1 MLNTLSSKV
10 FGLKYVR
17 HMAIFALTS
26 LIVGCGGGSGRSGSS
41 STTDASNPT
50 SSSSST
56 ISPVQLL
63 PGAYVASLFDKDW
76 VGILLPTKT
85 GTSVIYQFLGLHFNG
100 SDPDIYSGS
109 SNIVSA
115 TTALPL
121 VYVYPNISASVRT
134 GSGTLS
140 HLGNNV
146 VLTSLGFHA
155 VGLELAK
162 SINVAASPPN
172 NYKYNTPASLS
183 TVQGNWTGR
192 LGYSVGFSENFSMSI
207 SSAGTIS
214 TAMSFQQDCVLSNA
228 KLAPNFDGTNLF
240 SLSLSIPTATQCSL
254 KSQTLNGAAFVTASP
269 SAGKTQRLYLVGVT
283 TDGRG
288 ISFKADR

>member
-1 MLNTLSSKV
+1 MLNTLSPKV
-10 FGLKYVR
+10 FGLKYVV
-17 HMAIFALTS
+17 HMAIFALTI
-26 LIVGCGGGSGRSGSS
+26 LIAGCGGGSGSSTTTDASNASSGSS
-41 STTDASNPT
+41 ST
-50 SSSSST
+50 ST
-56 ISPVQLL
+56 PAQLL

-76 VGILLPTKT
+76 VGMLLPTKT
-85 GTSVIYQFLGLHFNG
+85 GTSTTYQFLGLHFNG

-109 SNIVSA
+109 SNVVSA

-121 VYVYPNISASVRT
+121 VYVYPNISAAVRT

-140 HLGNNV
+140 QLGNNV
-146 VLTSLGFHA
+146 VLTSLVFPA
-155 VGLELAK
+155 TGLELAK
-162 SINVAASPPN
+162 SIGVAASPPS

-192 LGYSVGFSENFSMSI
+192 LAYSVGFAENYSISI
-207 SSAGTIS
+207 SSAGALS
-214 TAMSFQQDCVLSNA
+214 TAMPFQQDCVLSNA
-228 KLAPNFDGTNLF
+228 KLASNFDGTNLF
-240 SLSLSIPTATQCSL
+240 SLNLSIPSATQCSL
-254 KSQTLNGAAFVTASP
+254 KGQTLNGAAFVTASP

>member
-1 MLNTLSSKV
+1 MLNTLSPKV
-10 FGLKYVR
+10 FGLKYVM

-26 LIVGCGGGSGRSGSS
+26 LIVGCGGGSGSSSSTDASNASSGSS
-41 STTDASNPT
+41 STALPA
-50 SSSSST
+50 
-56 ISPVQLL
+56 QLQ

-76 VGILLPTKT
+76 VGMLLPIKT
-85 GTSVIYQFLGLHFNG
+85 GTSTTYQFFGLHYNG
-100 SDPDIYSGS
+100 SDPDIYSAS
-109 SNIVSA
+109 SDVVST

-121 VYVYPNISASVRT
+121 VYVYPNISAAVRT

-146 VLTSLGFHA
+146 VLTSLAFPSA
-155 VGLELAK
+155 GLELAK

-172 NYKYNTPASLS
+172 NYKYNTPANLS

-192 LGYSVGFSENFSMSI
+192 LGYSLGFSENFSMSI
-207 SSAGTIS
+207 SSAGAIS

-240 SLSLSIPTATQCSL
+240 SLSLSIPTSTQCSL

-269 SAGKTQRLYLVGVT
+269 LAGKTQRLYLVGVT

>member
-1 MLNTLSSKV
+1 MLNTLSPKV
-10 FGLKYVR
+10 FGLKYVM
-17 HMAIFALTS
+17 HMAIFALAS
-26 LIVGCGGGSGRSGSS
+26 LIVGCGGGSGSSSSTDASNTSSGSS
-41 STTDASNPT
+41 STALPA
-50 SSSSST
+50 
-56 ISPVQLL
+56 QLQ

-76 VGILLPTKT
+76 VGMLLPTKT
-85 GTSVIYQFLGLHFNG
+85 GTSATYQFFGLHYNG
-100 SDPDIYSGS
+100 SDPDIYSAS
-109 SNIVSA
+109 SDVVSA

-121 VYVYPNISASVRT
+121 VYMYPNISAAVRT

-146 VLTSLGFHA
+146 VLTSLAFPSA
-155 VGLELAK
+155 GLELAK

-172 NYKYNTPASLS
+172 NYKYNTPANLS

-192 LGYSVGFSENFSMSI
+192 LGYSLGFSENFSMSI
-207 SSAGTIS
+207 SSAGAIS

-240 SLSLSIPTATQCSL
+240 SLSLSIPTSTQCSL

-269 SAGKTQRLYLVGVT
+269 LAGKTQRLYLVGVT

>member
-1 MLNTLSSKV
+1 MLNTLSPKV
-10 FGLKYVR
+10 FGLKYVM
-17 HMAIFALTS
+17 HMAIFALAS
-26 LIVGCGGGSGRSGSS
+26 LIVGCGGGSGSSSSTDASNTSSGSS
-41 STTDASNPT
+41 STALPA
-50 SSSSST
+50 
-56 ISPVQLL
+56 QLQ

-76 VGILLPTKT
+76 VGMLLPIKT
-85 GTSVIYQFLGLHFNG
+85 GTSTTYQFFGLHYNG
-100 SDPDIYSGS
+100 SDPDIYSAS
-109 SNIVSA
+109 SDVVSA

-121 VYVYPNISASVRT
+121 VYVYPNISAAVRT

-146 VLTSLGFHA
+146 VLTSLAFPSA
-155 VGLELAK
+155 GLELAK

-172 NYKYNTPASLS
+172 NYKYNTPANLS

-192 LGYSVGFSENFSMSI
+192 LGYSLGFSENFSMSI
-207 SSAGTIS
+207 SSAGAIS

-240 SLSLSIPTATQCSL
+240 SLSLSIPTSTQCSL

-269 SAGKTQRLYLVGVT
+269 LAGKTQRLYLVGVT

>member
-1 MLNTLSSKV
+1 MLNILSPKV
-10 FGLKYVR
+10 FSLKYLMLMTLFA
-17 HMAIFALTS
+17 MAN
-26 LIVGCGGGSGRSGSS
+26 LIVGCGGGSGSSSSTDASNASSGSS
-41 STTDASNPT
+41 ST
-50 SSSSST
+50 SS
-56 ISPVQLL
+56 PPQLL

-76 VGILLPTKT
+76 VGMLLPTKT
-85 GTSVIYQFLGLHFNG
+85 GTSTTYQFLGLHFNG

-109 SNIVSA
+109 SGVVSA

-121 VYVYPNISASVRT
+121 VYVYPNISAAVRT

-140 HLGNNV
+140 QLSNNV
-146 VLTSLGFHA
+146 VLASLVFPA
-155 VGLELAK
+155 TGLELAK
-162 SINVAASPPN
+162 SIGVAASPPN

-183 TVQGNWTGR
+183 TVQGNWSGR
-192 LGYSVGFSENFSMSI
+192 LAYSVGFAENFAMSI
-207 SSAGTIS
+207 SSAGAIS
-214 TAMSFQQDCVLSNA
+214 TAMPFQQDCVLSNA
-228 KLAPNFDGTNLF
+228 KLEPNFDGTNLF

-269 SAGKTQRLYLVGVT
+269 LAGKTQRLYLVGVT

>member
-1 MLNTLSSKV
+1 MLNTLSPKV
-10 FGLKYVR
+10 FGLKYVM
-17 HMAIFALTS
+17 HMAIFALAS
-26 LIVGCGGGSGRSGSS
+26 LIVGCGGGSGSSSSTDASNTSSGSS
-41 STTDASNPT
+41 STALPA
-50 SSSSST
+50 
-56 ISPVQLL
+56 QLQ

-76 VGILLPTKT
+76 VGMLLPIKT
-85 GTSVIYQFLGLHFNG
+85 GTSTTYQFFGLHYNG
-100 SDPDIYSGS
+100 SDPDIYSAS
-109 SNIVSA
+109 SGVVSA

-121 VYVYPNISASVRT
+121 VYMYPNISAAVRT

-146 VLTSLGFHA
+146 VLTSLAFPSA
-155 VGLELAK
+155 GLELAK

-172 NYKYNTPASLS
+172 NYKYNTPANLS

-192 LGYSVGFSENFSMSI
+192 LGYSLGFSENFSMSI
-207 SSAGTIS
+207 SSAGAIS

-240 SLSLSIPTATQCSL
+240 SLSLSIPTSTQCSL

>member
-1 MLNTLSSKV
+1 MLNTLSPKV
-10 FGLKYVR
+10 CRLKYVR
-17 HMAIFALTS
+17 LMALFALAS
-26 LIVGCGGGSGRSGSS
+26 MIVGCGGGSGSSSSTDASNASSGSS
-41 STTDASNPT
+41 STALPA
-50 SSSSST
+50 
-56 ISPVQLL
+56 QLL
-63 PGAYVASLFDKDW
+63 PGAYVARLFDKDW
-76 VGILLPTKT
+76 VGMLLPTKT
-85 GTSVIYQFLGLHFNG
+85 GTSLAYQFLGLHYNG

-109 SNIVSA
+109 SNVVSA

-146 VLTSLGFHA
+146 VLTSLAFPSA
-155 VGLELAK
+155 GLELTK

-183 TVQGNWTGR
+183 TVQGNWIGR
-192 LGYSVGFSENFSMSI
+192 LGYSLGFAENFAMSI
-207 SSAGTIS
+207 SSAGAIS
-214 TAMSFQQDCVLSNA
+214 TAMPFQQDCVLSNA
-228 KLAPNFDGTNLF
+228 KLEPNFDGTNLF

-254 KSQTLNGAAFVTASP
+254 NSQTLNGAAFVTASP
-269 SAGKTQRLYLVGVT
+269 LAGKTQRLYLVGVT

>member
-1 MLNTLSSKV
+1 MLNTLSPKV
-10 FGLKYVR
+10 FSLKYVM

-26 LIVGCGGGSGRSGSS
+26 LVVGCGGGSVSS
-41 STTDASNPT
+41 SNTDASNASSGSAST
-50 SSSSST
+50 ST
-56 ISPVQLL
+56 PAQLL

-76 VGILLPTKT
+76 VAMLLPTMT
-85 GTSVIYQFLGLHFNG
+85 GTSTAYQFLGLHYNG
-100 SDPDIYSGS
+100 SDPDIYSAS
-109 SNIVSA
+109 SDVVSA

-121 VYVYPNISASVRT
+121 VYVYPNISAAVRK

-140 HLGNNV
+140 QLGNNV
-146 VLTSLGFHA
+146 VLTSLVFPA
-155 VGLELAK
+155 TGLELAK
-162 SINVAASPPN
+162 SIGVAASPPN
-172 NYKYNTPASLS
+172 DYKYNTPASLS

-192 LGYSVGFSENFSMSI
+192 LAYSVGFAENYSISI
-207 SSAGTIS
+207 SSAGALS
-214 TAMSFQQDCVLSNA
+214 TAMPFQQDCVLSNA

-240 SLSLSIPTATQCSL
+240 SLNLSIPSATQCSL

-269 SAGKTQRLYLVGVT
+269 LAGKTQRLYLVGVT

>member
-1 MLNTLSSKV
+1 MLNTLSPKV
-10 FGLKYVR
+10 CRLKYVR
-17 HMAIFALTS
+17 RMALFALAS
-26 LIVGCGGGSGRSGSS
+26 LIVGCGGGSGSSSSTDASNASSGSS
-41 STTDASNPT
+41 ST
-50 SSSSST
+50 SS
-56 ISPVQLL
+56 PPQLL

-76 VGILLPTKT
+76 VGMLLPTKT
-85 GTSVIYQFLGLHFNG
+85 GTSTTYQFLGLHFNG

-109 SNIVSA
+109 SGAVSA

-121 VYVYPNISASVRT
+121 VYVYPNISAAVRT

-140 HLGNNV
+140 QLGNNV
-146 VLTSLGFHA
+146 VLASLVFSA
-155 VGLELAK
+155 TGLELAK
-162 SINVAASPPN
+162 SIGVAASPPN

-183 TVQGNWTGR
+183 TVQGNWSGR
-192 LGYSVGFSENFSMSI
+192 LAYSVGFAENFAMSI
-207 SSAGTIS
+207 SSAGAIS
-214 TAMSFQQDCVLSNA
+214 TAMPFQQDCVLSNA
-228 KLAPNFDGTNLF
+228 KLEPNFDGTNLF

-269 SAGKTQRLYLVGVT
+269 LAGKTQRLYLVGVT

>member
-1 MLNTLSSKV
+1 MLNTLSPKV
-10 FGLKYVR
+10 FGLKYVM
-17 HMAIFALTS
+17 HMAIFALAS
-26 LIVGCGGGSGRSGSS
+26 LIVGCGGGSGSSSSTDASNASSGSS
-41 STTDASNPT
+41 STGLPA
-50 SSSSST
+50 
-56 ISPVQLL
+56 QLQ

-76 VGILLPTKT
+76 VGMLLPIKT
-85 GTSVIYQFLGLHFNG
+85 GTSTTYQFFGLHYNG
-100 SDPDIYSGS
+100 SDPDIYSAS
-109 SNIVSA
+109 SDVVSA

-121 VYVYPNISASVRT
+121 VYVYPNISAAVRT

-146 VLTSLGFHA
+146 VLTSLAFPSA
-155 VGLELAK
+155 GLELAK

-172 NYKYNTPASLS
+172 NYKYNTPANLS

-192 LGYSVGFSENFSMSI
+192 LGYSLGFSENFSMSI
-207 SSAGTIS
+207 SSAGAIS

-240 SLSLSIPTATQCSL
+240 SLSLSIPTSTQCSL

>member
-1 MLNTLSSKV
+1 MLNTLSPKV
-10 FGLKYVR
+10 FGLKYVM

-26 LIVGCGGGSGRSGSS
+26 LIVGCGGGSGSSSSTDASNTSSGSS
-41 STTDASNPT
+41 STALPA
-50 SSSSST
+50 
-56 ISPVQLL
+56 QLQ

-76 VGILLPTKT
+76 VGMLLPIKT
-85 GTSVIYQFLGLHFNG
+85 GTSTTYQFFGLHYNG
-100 SDPDIYSGS
+100 SDPDIYSAS
-109 SNIVSA
+109 SDVVSA

-121 VYVYPNISASVRT
+121 VYVYPNISAAVRT

-146 VLTSLGFHA
+146 VLTSLAFPSA
-155 VGLELAK
+155 GLELAK

-172 NYKYNTPASLS
+172 NYKYNTPANLS

-192 LGYSVGFSENFSMSI
+192 LGYSLGFSENFSMSI
-207 SSAGTIS
+207 SSAGAIS

-240 SLSLSIPTATQCSL
+240 SLSLSIPTSTQCSL

>member
-10 FGLKYVR
+10 FGLKYVM
-17 HMAIFALTS
+17 HLAISALTS
-26 LIVGCGGGSGRSGSS
+26 MIVGCGGGSGSSSSTDASNASSGSS
-41 STTDASNPT
+41 STTLP
-50 SSSSST
+50 
-56 ISPVQLL
+56 PQLL
-63 PGAYVASLFDKDW
+63 PGAYVASLLDKDW
-76 VGILLPTKT
+76 VGMLLPTKT
-85 GTSVIYQFLGLHFNG
+85 GTSATYQFLGLHYNG

-109 SNIVSA
+109 SNVVSA
-115 TTALPL
+115 NTALPL

-146 VLTSLGFHA
+146 VLTSLAFPSA
-155 VGLELAK
+155 GLELAK

-192 LGYSVGFSENFSMSI
+192 LAYSVGFAENFAMSI
-207 SSAGTIS
+207 SSAGAIS
-214 TAMSFQQDCVLSNA
+214 TAMPFQQDCVLSNA

-240 SLSLSIPTATQCSL
+240 SLNLSIPSATQCSL
-254 KSQTLNGAAFVTASP
+254 KGQTLNGAAFVTASP
-269 SAGKTQRLYLVGVT
+269 LAGKTQRLYLVGVT

>member
-1 MLNTLSSKV
+1 
-10 FGLKYVR
+10 
-17 HMAIFALTS
+17 MAIFALAS
-26 LIVGCGGGSGRSGSS
+26 LIVGCGGGSGSSSSTDASNASSGSS
-41 STTDASNPT
+41 STALPA
-50 SSSSST
+50 
-56 ISPVQLL
+56 QLQ

-76 VGILLPTKT
+76 VGMLLPIKT
-85 GTSVIYQFLGLHFNG
+85 GTSTTYQFFGLHYNG
-100 SDPDIYSGS
+100 SDPDIYSAS
-109 SNIVSA
+109 SDVVSA

-121 VYVYPNISASVRT
+121 VYVYPNISAAVRT

-146 VLTSLGFHA
+146 VLTSLAFPSA
-155 VGLELAK
+155 GLELAK

-172 NYKYNTPASLS
+172 NYKYNTPANLS

-192 LGYSVGFSENFSMSI
+192 LGYSLGFSENFSMSI
-207 SSAGTIS
+207 SSAGAIS

-240 SLSLSIPTATQCSL
+240 SLSLSIPTSTQCSL

>member
-1 MLNTLSSKV
+1 MLNTLSPKV
-10 FGLKYVR
+10 CRLKYVR
-17 HMAIFALTS
+17 RMALFALAS
-26 LIVGCGGGSGRSGSS
+26 LIVGCGGGSGSS
-41 STTDASNPT
+41 SSTDASNT
-50 SSSSST
+50 SSGGSST
-56 ISPVQLL
+56 ALPPQLL

-76 VGILLPTKT
+76 VGMLLPTKT
-85 GTSVIYQFLGLHFNG
+85 GTSTTYQFLGLHYNG

-109 SNIVSA
+109 SGVVSA

-121 VYVYPNISASVRT
+121 VYVYPNISAAVRT

-140 HLGNNV
+140 QLGNNV
-146 VLTSLGFHA
+146 VLTSLAFPA
-155 VGLELAK
+155 AGLELAK

-183 TVQGNWTGR
+183 TVQGNWSGR
-192 LGYSVGFSENFSMSI
+192 LAYSVGFAENFAMSI
-207 SSAGTIS
+207 SSAGAIS
-214 TAMSFQQDCVLSNA
+214 TAMPFQQDCVLSNA

-240 SLSLSIPTATQCSL
+240 SLNLSIPSATQCSL
-254 KSQTLNGAAFVTASP
+254 KGQTLNGAAFVTASP
-269 SAGKTQRLYLVGVT
+269 LAGKTQRLYLVGVT

>member
-1 MLNTLSSKV
+1 MLNTLSPKV
-10 FGLKYVR
+10 FGLKYVM
-17 HMAIFALTS
+17 HMAIFALPS
-26 LIVGCGGGSGRSGSS
+26 LIVGCGGGSGSYSSTDASNTSSGSS
-41 STTDASNPT
+41 STALPA
-50 SSSSST
+50 
-56 ISPVQLL
+56 QLQ

-76 VGILLPTKT
+76 VGMLLPIKT
-85 GTSVIYQFLGLHFNG
+85 GTSTTYQFLGLHYNG
-100 SDPDIYSGS
+100 SDPDIYSAS
-109 SNIVSA
+109 SDVVSA

-121 VYVYPNISASVRT
+121 VYMYPNISAAVRT

-146 VLTSLGFHA
+146 VLTSLAFPSA
-155 VGLELAK
+155 GLELAK

-172 NYKYNTPASLS
+172 NYKYNTPANLS

-192 LGYSVGFSENFSMSI
+192 LGYSLGFSENFSMSI
-207 SSAGTIS
+207 SSAGAIS

-240 SLSLSIPTATQCSL
+240 SLNLSIPSATQCSL

>member
-1 MLNTLSSKV
+1 MLNTLSPKV
-10 FGLKYVR
+10 FGLKYVM
-17 HMAIFALTS
+17 HMAIFALAS
-26 LIVGCGGGSGRSGSS
+26 LIVGCGGGSGSSSSTDASNTSSGSS
-41 STTDASNPT
+41 STALPA
-50 SSSSST
+50 
-56 ISPVQLL
+56 QLQ

-76 VGILLPTKT
+76 VGMLLPIKT
-85 GTSVIYQFLGLHFNG
+85 GTSTTYQFFGLHYNG
-100 SDPDIYSGS
+100 SDPDIYSAS
-109 SNIVSA
+109 SDVVST

-121 VYVYPNISASVRT
+121 VYVYPNISAAVRT

-146 VLTSLGFHA
+146 VLTSLAFPSA
-155 VGLELAK
+155 GLELAK

-172 NYKYNTPASLS
+172 NYKYNTPANLS

-192 LGYSVGFSENFSMSI
+192 LGYSLGFSENFSMSI
-207 SSAGTIS
+207 SSAGAIS

-240 SLSLSIPTATQCSL
+240 SLSLSIPTSTQCSL

>member
-1 MLNTLSSKV
+1 MLNTLSPKV
-10 FGLKYVR
+10 FGLKYVM
-17 HMAIFALTS
+17 HMAIFALAS
-26 LIVGCGGGSGRSGSS
+26 LIVGCGGGSGSSSSTDASNASSGSS
-41 STTDASNPT
+41 STALPA
-50 SSSSST
+50 
-56 ISPVQLL
+56 QLQ

-76 VGILLPTKT
+76 VGMLLPIKT
-85 GTSVIYQFLGLHFNG
+85 GTSTTYQFFGLHYNG
-100 SDPDIYSGS
+100 SDPDIYSAS
-109 SNIVSA
+109 SDVVSA

-121 VYVYPNISASVRT
+121 VYMYPNISAAVRT

-146 VLTSLGFHA
+146 VLTSLAFPSA
-155 VGLELAK
+155 GLELAK

-172 NYKYNTPASLS
+172 NYKYNTPANLS

-192 LGYSVGFSENFSMSI
+192 LGYSLGFSENFSMSI
-207 SSAGTIS
+207 SSAGAIS

-240 SLSLSIPTATQCSL
+240 SLSLSIPTSTQCSL